1 MSDSR
6 LGWINSTTPIST
18 SKGTEGVTAK
28 VVKHHFAR
36 SEVVTI
42 NNGLKDTLK
51 HEICTKLSARPEFGK
66 FSLMQLLQFLSGR
79 ALPRLQQ
86 SDMMINFNATKWFSK
101 ENHTNN
107 YTQMY
112 ERGATVGIDEYGNPE
127 LLLPK
132 GDLLNPTQR
141 RVEADNLVT
150 FSNNIN
156 SPDRSG
162 IARVMGT
169 GKVVKKEGTSHFK
182 IENGQFNPKSRQIFA
197 SLNYGRRPH
206 GSNIAYGRSQLILH
220 PNLKNGAIYYMGDTF
235 GNLTYNDRFTFQ
247 TLYKAF
253 LCDNDDTLVDL
264 IQATLPVMQ
273 LQDTENPDR
282 LLEAHIFQ
290 DITFSTD
297 AYLLIVDE
305 GEVVNDTIREN
316 IGKFALKHRLGVMYR
331 L

>member
-1 MSDSR
+1 MS
-6 LGWINSTTPIST
+6 
-18 SKGTEGVTAK
+18 
-28 VVKHHFAR
+28 
-36 SEVVTI
+36 
-42 NNGLKDTLK
+42 
-51 HEICTKLSARPEFGK
+51 
-66 FSLMQLLQFLSGR
+66 
-79 ALPRLQQ
+79 
-86 SDMMINFNATKWFSK
+86 
-101 ENHTNN
+101 
-107 YTQMY
+107 
-112 ERGATVGIDEYGNPE
+112 
-127 LLLPK
+127 
-132 GDLLNPTQR
+132 
-141 RVEADNLVT
+141 
-150 FSNNIN
+150 
-156 SPDRSG
+156 
-162 IARVMGT
+162 
-169 GKVVKKEGTSHFK
+169 
-182 IENGQFNPKSRQIFA
+182 
-197 SLNYGRRPH
+197 
-206 GSNIAYGRSQLILH
+206 
-220 PNLKNGAIYYMGDTF
+220 DTF